1 MKLYLLP
8 FIILINLLFPD
19 EIYYSITIFGIEN
32 KKIIKDIGIIE
43 MKNNRLYYF
52 HSDNFKIGH
61 LSCSVLNSIKLKYE
75 GSEIIYQPE
84 CSSSKRVKR
93 VDMLGI
99 EVIENELGL
108 DEKQIQYNLYKK
120 NPKTA
125 VLLSLLFPSLGH
137 AYAGNWIRGT
147 PFLVGELISFMGAS
161 IVLIQSGIGSML
173 EAERG
178 NSVNSKGTYD
188 AALWLLFIGASISIW
203 EKIDAYVEVEK
214 YNNHIYKDIFEKE
227 PPIDKIDDE
236 CRVNCIEYKVSTL
249 EWCECMDSCL
259 NTKENM
265 KIKIADCEPDSIKSN

>member
-1 MKLYLLP
+1 
-8 FIILINLLFPD
+8 
-19 EIYYSITIFGIEN
+19 
-32 KKIIKDIGIIE
+32 

-147 PFLVGELISFMGAS
+147 PFLVGELISFGVAS
-161 IVLIQSGIGSML
+161 IVLIQSGISSML

-236 CRVNCIEYKVSTL
+236 CRLNCIEYKVSTL